1 MFRRHIDFFA
11 VFAITLGLL
20 AVSQLSA
27 FRLPALRLPMDSIR
41 VENVSA
47 QLRACQISNRIASRI
62 VYALSH

>member
-1 MFRRHIDFFA
+1 MFRRHVDFFA

-41 VENVSA
+41 VENVSVQINA
-47 QLRACQISNRIASRI
+47 RQLCNRIASRI
-62 VYALSH
+62 VYILSH

>member
-1 MFRRHIDFFA
+1 MFRRHVDFFA

-27 FRLPALRLPMDSIR
+27 FRLPMDSIR

-47 QLRACQISNRIASRI
+47 QIRACQISNRIASRI
-62 VYALSH
+62 VYVLIH